1 MMGELQQEGFG
12 EFGRPK
18 LGTGVYALSLAGV
31 VIYVG
36 KSLNIYH
43 RIGQHIHAMRRHKKG
58 LRPYKGKEE
67 LPLIEFDQVWVKWLP
82 LSQINLE
89 EIKLIQRYL
98 PECNNKFKRPDVS
111 TIPAVAKLIR
121 DAVPLTSLH
130 HGKAAGVVRRRAA

>member
-1 MMGELQQEGFG
+1 MMDNLCGEGF
-12 EFGRPK
+12 EAFGRPK
-18 LGTGVYALSLAGV
+18 LGTGVYLLLLAGT

-36 KSLNIYH
+36 KSLNIFM
-43 RIGQHIHAMRRHKKG
+43 RVGQHVLAMRRHRKG

-67 LPLIEFDQVWVKWLP
+67 LPFIEFDQVLVKWLP
-82 LSQINLE
+82 ISQINLE

-130 HGKAAGVVRRRAA
+130 HGKSMGVIRRRAA